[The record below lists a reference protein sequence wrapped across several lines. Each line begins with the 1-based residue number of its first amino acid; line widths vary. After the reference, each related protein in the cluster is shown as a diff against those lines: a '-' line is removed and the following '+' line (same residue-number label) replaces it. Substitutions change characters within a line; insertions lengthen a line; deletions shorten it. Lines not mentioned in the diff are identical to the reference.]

1 MVPGA
6 WWWPNSQIIE
16 KFLFHFI
23 LFLGS
28 DSGAGLMC
36 CRGLLWLQI
45 LFNVDISDHTQLRN
59 FKRTLTY
66 YFMHTSVI

>member
-28 DSGAGLMC
+28 DSGAG
-36 CRGLLWLQI
+36 R
-45 LFNVDISDHTQLRN
+45 NVLPGSAGTAN
-59 FKRTLTY
+59 F
-66 YFMHTSVI
+66 I

>member
-28 DSGAGLMC
+28 DSGAG
-36 CRGLLWLQI
+36 R
-45 LFNVDISDHTQLRN
+45 NVLPGSAVTAN
-59 FKRTLTY
+59 F
-66 YFMHTSVI
+66 I